1 MSESNPPRTMSKY
14 ESEMGPK
21 PGTGFTLRMYAR
33 LFPWVANA
41 GVVLAVLAY
50 LFGIS
55 WQVVYLLLAVLMLIF
70 GSMFLQLVLLGLADL
85 IDYARELRDSSIRLD
100 QRLADVAEKLPNV
113 IAPTPPTLDIK
124 AQRLAEIRHAI
135 RNAAWTDAADLV
147 RTFSESHPDDP
158 EPARAAL
165 EVAEARETAGRDLSE
180 KLQAARDVNDP
191 DRVIELRDLLK
202 PLLPH
207 DAIRTLDRDLA
218 KWFMALIQ
226 RRMRTGKVRA
236 DVAVLAGKVAS
247 SLDDTPEGASLR
259 ASLPTLRRAAGLCPR
274 CAQPYTGIEDACPLC
289 LAGTSLP
296 PPTVAPHGDEENG
309 RFPEILDR
317 PT

>member
-1 MSESNPPRTMSKY
+1 LS
-14 ESEMGPK
+14 
-21 PGTGFTLRMYAR
+21 L
-33 LFPWVANA
+33 
-41 GVVLAVLAY
+41 
-50 LFGIS
+50 
-55 WQVVYLLLAVLMLIF
+55 
-70 GSMFLQLVLLGLADL
+70 GSIFLQATLLGLADL
-85 IDYARELRDSSIRLD
+85 VDYARGLRDSSIRLE
-100 QRLADVAEKLPNV
+100 QRLAEVAEKLANLT
-113 IAPTPPTLDIK
+113 APSAPALDVK

-135 RNAAWTDAADLV
+135 RNSAWTEAADLI
-147 RTFSESHPDDP
+147 RAFSESHPDDP
-158 EPARAAL
+158 ESARAAG

-207 DAIRTLDRDLA
+207 DALRTLDRDLA

-236 DVAVLAGKVAS
+236 DVALLAGKVAS

-289 LAGTSLP
+289 IAGMAVP
-296 PPTVAPHGDEENG
+296 PPTGPPQDDKENG